1 MIDYI
6 NIQKQ
11 LLSAIGKQSAC
22 AGVCVDEND
31 VFVTIDQTI
40 AYRIPRRKFFID
52 TRIMEEFNALKSLF
66 ERVFAKELEDTGM
79 LEVQGRRTLRIFRFP
94 NGTTC
99 KFDEKILKTVKA
111 RKDEK
116 YAYRSNGKK
125 SAMQI
130 FSNEVCVA
138 IIMPV
143 ADRK

>member
-11 LLSAIGKQSAC
+11 LLSVLGKESGYPGA
-22 AGVCVDEND
+22 CVDGND
-31 VFVTIDQTI
+31 VFITIDQMI
-40 AYRIPRRKFFID
+40 AYRIPKQNFFID
-52 TRIMEEFNALKSLF
+52 TKRMKEFNALKNLF
-66 ERVFAKELEDTGM
+66 ECVFAKELEDTGM
-79 LEVQGRRTLRIFRFP
+79 LEVHGRRTLRIFRFP
-94 NGTTC
+94 DGTTC

-138 IIMPV
+138 IIFPV
-143 ADRK
+143 VDRK